1 MEGGDVMSQWIWGIA
16 SATQLGWGIRSLTKG
31 YSGDTRFMPLKA
43 FAVASL
49 FLGSAASSSVL
60 LLKHNGIHKV
70 EDLVEAGANLRAKL
84 GLRQHTQNKNMDD
97 SRQKAQS

>member
-1 MEGGDVMSQWIWGIA
+1 MVGGDVMNECLWGVA
-16 SATQLGWGIRSLTKG
+16 SVTQFGWGVRSLTKG

-49 FLGSAASSSVL
+49 FLGSAASASVL
-60 LLKHNGIHKV
+60 ILKHSGIHKV

-84 GLRQHTQNKNMDD
+84 GLRQRTQNKNLDD